1 VGAGRTAGWGLGGR
15 LGGGLG
21 GRLGGGWAGGW
32 ADGWA
37 DGWVGGWAGGW
48 PPLGK
53 VAAPAPDPRS
63 LVVRAALLTA
73 PGEAL
78 RLVDLDLPEPGPGQ
92 VRVRIA
98 ATGVCH
104 SDLSLARGA
113 LRQKMPV
120 VLGHESAGTVVSV
133 GEGVTATAPGDR
145 VVLCWA
151 PPDGTCWFCRQ
162 GEPWLCEHASDAAA
176 APYARVE
183 GEEVYPGLSTGGFAE
198 ETVVSERAVLPCPDD
213 VPLEQA
219 ALVGCAVM
227 TGVGAVLKTAR
238 VREGQSVLVVG
249 LGGVGL
255 SVVQGARLAGAGQV
269 LVTDRTPEK
278 LALALAMGA
287 TDALEGGDDLPKRV
301 RALTEGRGVDHAFDC
316 VGLATTIRAS
326 WASTRRGGVA
336 TVVGIGSKQEQVT
349 FSALELFHFAR
360 TLQAS
365 VYGSTDPA
373 TDIPTVLRHAGA
385 GRLDLGALVGGTV
398 GLDGITGA
406 FEQMERGATTRTLV
420 VP

>member
-1 VGAGRTAGWGLGGR
+1 
-15 LGGGLG
+15 
-21 GRLGGGWAGGW
+21 
-32 ADGWA
+32 
-37 DGWVGGWAGGW
+37 
-48 PPLGK
+48 
-53 VAAPAPDPRS
+53 
-63 LVVRAALLTA
+63 
-73 PGEAL
+73 
-78 RLVDLDLPEPGPGQ
+78 

-104 SDLSLARGA
+104 SDLSLARGT

-120 VLGHESAGTVVSV
+120 VLGHESAGTVVSI
-133 GEGVTATAPGDR
+133 GEGVVSTEPGDR

-151 PPDGTCWFCRQ
+151 PPDGTCWFCRE
-162 GEPWLCEHASDAAA
+162 GEPWLCAHSSDAAGL
-176 APYARVE
+176 PYAQLD
-183 GEEVYPGLSTGGFAE
+183 GQDVYPGLSTGGFAE
-198 ETVVSERAVLPCPDD
+198 ETVVSERAVLPVPDD

-238 VREGQSVLVVG
+238 VRPGQSVLVVG

-269 LVTDRTPEK
+269 VVTDRALDK
-278 LALALAMGA
+278 LDLARTMGA
-287 TDALEGGDDLPKRV
+287 TDVVEAGGDLAKQV

-316 VGLATTIRAS
+316 VGHAETIRSS
-326 WASTRRGGVA
+326 WSSTRRGGVA
-336 TVVGIGSKQEQVT
+336 TVLGIGGKEQQVT

-365 VYGSTDPA
+365 VYGSTDPF
-373 TDIPTVLRHAGA
+373 TDIPAVLQHAAA

-398 GLDGITGA
+398 GLDGIGGA
-406 FEQMERGATTRTLV
+406 FEAMERGATTRTLV
-420 VP
+420 VPAAG

>member
-1 VGAGRTAGWGLGGR
+1 
-15 LGGGLG
+15 
-21 GRLGGGWAGGW
+21 
-32 ADGWA
+32 
-37 DGWVGGWAGGW
+37 
-48 PPLGK
+48 
-53 VAAPAPDPRS
+53 
-63 LVVRAALLTA
+63 VVRAAVLTA
-73 PGEAL
+73 PGEPL
-78 RLVDLDLPEPGPGQ
+78 RTADIDLPEPGPGQ

-104 SDLSLARGA
+104 SDLSLAQGR

-133 GEGVTATAPGDR
+133 GDGVTSVQPGAR

-162 GEPWLCEHASDAAA
+162 GEPWLCEHSSDAAA
-176 APYARVE
+176 TPYARLD
-183 GEEVYPGLSTGGFAE
+183 GQDLYPGLSTGGFAE
-198 ETVVSERAVLPCPDD
+198 ETVVGERAVLAVPDA
-213 VPLEQA
+213 VPLEHA

-269 LVTDRTPEK
+269 IVTDRAPEK
-278 LALALAMGA
+278 LDLARTMGA
-287 TDALEGGDDLPKRV
+287 TDVVEAGGDLPKQV
-301 RALTEGRGVDHAFDC
+301 RALTEGRGADHAFDC
-316 VGLATTIRAS
+316 VGLATTIRSS
-326 WASTRRGGVA
+326 WAATRRGGVA
-336 TVVGIGSKQEQVT
+336 TVVGIGGKEQEVT
-349 FSALELFHFAR
+349 FHALELFHFAR

-365 VYGSTDPA
+365 VYGSTDPF
-373 TDIPTVLRHAGA
+373 TDIPAVLEHAAA
-385 GRLDLGALVGGTV
+385 GRIDLGALVGGTV
-398 GLDGITGA
+398 GLDGIGGA
-406 FEQMERGATTRTLV
+406 FEEMERGAAARTLV